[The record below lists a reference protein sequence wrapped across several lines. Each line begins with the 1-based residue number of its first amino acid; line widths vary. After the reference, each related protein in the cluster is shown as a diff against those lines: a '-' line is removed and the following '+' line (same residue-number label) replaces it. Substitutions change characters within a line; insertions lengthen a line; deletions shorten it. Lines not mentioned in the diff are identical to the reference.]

1 MIGLTTYRDYYAES
15 NSRKS
20 AKHELLAQ
28 MAYDLQELLDEQVD
42 IVSTGYIVKK
52 GGELDVYDKLIIFEH
67 PTAFVSPA
75 GNGFCTP
82 MIDTH
87 VSQLNKVLDFEGEV
101 FGCNVELQDVEKWI
115 TRLRRRRVHPSSAH
129 MNWPSEERLY
139 AMFDNALSN
148 SITQR
153 LKDLRRNRT
162 DYAVGDSHA
171 SMLWKPGR
179 TAEAIHART
188 LFRTLRDGVKE
199 VVPPTAKEVTL
210 CFGNIDLRHHFNR
223 QENPK
228 QTVEDMAKEYVRQA
242 AELDAEVY
250 LCELLPIT
258 DPARKVTKAYFYK
271 KEPFSGSVETRMELR
286 RIFNDTLKR
295 ECAETAGCGVKTS
308 PHIIE
313 DENGMLK
320 TSALECSPGGIHLS
334 TDFYEISASE
344 QKHRPENTWLSHQ
357 Q

>member
-28 MAYDLQELLDEQVD
+28 MAYDLQELFDEQVD

-52 GGELDVYDKLIIFEH
+52 GGELDEYDKLILFEH
-67 PTAFVSPA
+67 PTAFVGPA
-75 GNGFCTP
+75 GNGFTTP
-82 MIDTH
+82 MIETH
-87 VSQLNKVLDFEGEV
+87 VTQLNKVLNFEGEV
-101 FGCNVELQDVEKWI
+101 LGCNVELQDVEKWI
-115 TRLRRRRVHPSSAH
+115 TRLRNRRVNPTSMH
-129 MNWPSEERLY
+129 MPWPSEERLY

-148 SITQR
+148 SITQQ
-153 LKDLRRNRT
+153 LKDLRSSRK

-188 LFRTLRDGVKE
+188 LFRTLRDGLKE
-199 VVPPTAKEVTL
+199 VVPSTAEKVTV

-223 QENPK
+223 QDNPK
-228 QTVEDMAKEYVRQA
+228 QMVEDMAKEYVRQA
-242 AELDAEVY
+242 SELDAEVY

-271 KEPFSGSVETRMELR
+271 KEPFSGSVEVRKELCQ
-286 RIFNDTLKR
+286 IFNDTIKSVS
-295 ECAETAGCGVKTS
+295 AEAPGVGVVTS
-308 PHIIE
+308 PLSIV
-313 DENGMLK
+313 DDNGMLK

-334 TDFYEISASE
+334 TDYYEISASE
-344 QKHRPENTWLSHQ
+344 QLHRPENTWQLHKK
-357 Q
+357 